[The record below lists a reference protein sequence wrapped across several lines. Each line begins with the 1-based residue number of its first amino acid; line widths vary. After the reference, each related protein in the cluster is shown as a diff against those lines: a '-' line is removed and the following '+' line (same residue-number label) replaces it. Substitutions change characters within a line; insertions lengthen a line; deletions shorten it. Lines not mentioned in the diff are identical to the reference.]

1 MDNNNKIT
9 KQVIET
15 EVPLGTV
22 HSAAL
27 EPYRVRLFVEDEIV
41 RDAEVTIGV
50 NHRGIERIMEGLPVE
65 KANSLTEKI
74 CGICSNSHI
83 WNSCLTAEKG
93 LEIDVPPRAEYIR
106 IIMEE
111 LERLHSHM
119 LYLAHGSEV
128 LGHETFAMRLFY
140 IRETVMELLRMI
152 GGNRVQYGVPVIG
165 GIRPRADLNE
175 MRIQKISEGMDYIEE
190 KIGEFADR
198 FIRDPMV
205 MSRISGIAAIS
216 KEDAL
221 RLAATGPT
229 LRSTG
234 VEVDLR
240 TDMKEYDPFE
250 FDVITQDDGD
260 VKSNLLVRVLEIPE
274 SIKIIRQAI
283 KDLPEGKITNRSWE
297 MQDTD
302 IIRSYIEVPRGK
314 LYHSYKLE
322 DGRVRNSIV
331 RTPSITNI
339 GAMEHACIG
348 THITDAQLAIVQ
360 CDPCFTCTDRAIQ
373 IVDKPLKKNQTHKHK
388 VFGVPKIL

>member
-1 MDNNNKIT
+1 MDNDNKIT
-9 KQVIET
+9 DETRNEQVIET
-15 EVPLGTV
+15 EVPMGTV

-27 EPYRVRLFVEDEIV
+27 EPYRIRLFVEDEIV
-41 RDAEVTIGV
+41 RDAEMTIGV

-83 WNSCLTAEKG
+83 WNSVLVAEKA
-93 LEIDVPPRAEYIR
+93 LEIEVPERALYIR

-119 LYLAHGSEV
+119 LYLAHGNEV
-128 LGHETFAMRLFY
+128 LGHETFSMRLFY

-175 MRIQKISEGMDYIEE
+175 MRIQKLTEGMDFVEE
-190 KIGEFADR
+190 KITDFAER
-198 FIRDPMV
+198 FVADPMI
-205 MSRISGIAAIS
+205 MSRITGVGVIS

-221 RLAATGPT
+221 RLSATGPT
-229 LRSTG
+229 LRATG
-234 VEVDLR
+234 VAVDLR
-240 TDMKEYDPFE
+240 RDMKEYDPFE

-260 VKSNLLVRVLEIPE
+260 VKSNLLMRVLEIPE

-283 KDLPEGKITNRSWE
+283 KALPEGPITNRSWE
-297 MQDTD
+297 MQDVPITK
-302 IIRSYIEVPRGK
+302 SYIEVPRGK
-314 LYHSYKLE
+314 LYHSYSLDE
-322 DGRVRNSIV
+322 GRVRNVIV

-348 THITDAQLAIVQ
+348 NHITDAQLAIVQ

-373 IVDKPLKKNQTHKHK
+373 IIQL
-388 VFGVPKIL
+388 

>member
-1 MDNNNKIT
+1 M
-9 KQVIET
+9 
-15 EVPLGTV
+15 GTV

-27 EPYRVRLFVEDEIV
+27 EPYRIRLFVEDEIV
-41 RDAEVTIGV
+41 RDAEMTIGV

-83 WNSCLTAEKG
+83 WNSVLVAEKA
-93 LEIDVPPRAEYIR
+93 LEIEVPERALYIR

-119 LYLAHGSEV
+119 LYLAHGNEV
-128 LGHETFAMRLFY
+128 LGHETFSMRLFY

-175 MRIQKISEGMDYIEE
+175 MRIQKLTEGMDFVEE
-190 KIGEFADR
+190 KITDFAER
-198 FIRDPMV
+198 FVADPMI
-205 MSRISGIAAIS
+205 MSRITGVGVIS

-221 RLAATGPT
+221 RLSATGPT
-229 LRSTG
+229 LRATG
-234 VEVDLR
+234 VAVDLR
-240 TDMKEYDPFE
+240 RDMKEYDPFE

-260 VKSNLLVRVLEIPE
+260 VKSNLLMRVLEIPE

-283 KDLPEGKITNRSWE
+283 KALPEGPITNRSWE
-297 MQDTD
+297 MQDVPITK
-302 IIRSYIEVPRGK
+302 SYIEVPRGK
-314 LYHSYKLE
+314 LYHSYSLDE
-322 DGRVRNSIV
+322 GRVRNVIV

-348 THITDAQLAIVQ
+348 NHITDAQLAIVQ

-373 IVDKPLKKNQTHKHK
+373 IIQL
-388 VFGVPKIL
+388 

>member
-1 MDNNNKIT
+1 MSNNNQVDSK
-9 KQVIET
+9 VIET
-15 EVPLGTV
+15 EVPLGTI

-27 EPYRVRLFVEDEIV
+27 EPYRVRLFVEDEFV
-41 RDAEVTIGV
+41 RDAEITIGV

-74 CGICSNSHI
+74 CGICSHIHI
-83 WNSCLTAEKG
+83 WNSCLVAEKG
-93 LEIDVPPRAEYIR
+93 LEIEVPPRAEYIR
-106 IIMEE
+106 LIMSE

-119 LYLAHGSEV
+119 LYLAHGNEV
-128 LGHETFAMRLFY
+128 LGHETFSMRLFY
-140 IRETVMELLRMI
+140 IRETVMELLRLI

-175 MRIQKISEGMDYIEE
+175 MRIQKIKEGMDLIEE
-190 KIGEFADR
+190 KITEFADR
-198 FIRDPMV
+198 FTRDPMI
-205 MSRISGIAAIS
+205 MSRITGVAALS

-221 RLAATGPT
+221 RLSATGPT

-240 TDMKEYDPFE
+240 KDMKQYEPFE

-260 VKSNLLVRVLEIPE
+260 VKSNLLVRVLEIFE

-283 KDLPEGKITNRSWE
+283 KGLPEGKITNRSWE
-297 MQDTD
+297 MHDTD
-302 IIRSYIEVPRGK
+302 IIKSYIEAPRGK
-314 LYHSYKLE
+314 LYHSYRLE
-322 DGRVRNSIV
+322 DGRLRNSII

-339 GAMEHACIG
+339 NAMEQACIG

-373 IVDKPLKKNQTHKHK
+373 IVDHPLKKNR
-388 VFGVPKIL
+388 II

>member
-1 MDNNNKIT
+1 MSNNNQVNSK
-9 KQVIET
+9 VIET
-15 EVPLGTV
+15 EVPLGTI

-27 EPYRVRLFVEDEIV
+27 EPYRVRLFVEDEFV
-41 RDAEVTIGV
+41 RDAEITIGV

-65 KANSLTEKI
+65 KANALTEKI
-74 CGICSNSHI
+74 CGICSHIHI
-83 WNSCLTAEKG
+83 WNSCLVAEKG

-106 IIMEE
+106 LIMSE
-111 LERLHSHM
+111 LERLHSHL
-119 LYLAHGSEV
+119 LYLAHGNEV
-128 LGHETFAMRLFY
+128 LGHETFSMRIFY

-175 MRIQKISEGMDYIEE
+175 MRIQKIKEGMDLIEE
-190 KIGEFADR
+190 KITEFADR
-198 FIRDPMV
+198 FTRDPMI
-205 MSRISGIAAIS
+205 MSRITGVAALS

-240 TDMKEYDPFE
+240 KDMKQYDPFE

-260 VKSNLLVRVLEIPE
+260 VKSNLLVRVFEIFE
-274 SIKIIRQAI
+274 AIKIIRQAV

-302 IIRSYIEVPRGK
+302 IIRSYIEAPRGK
-314 LYHSYKLE
+314 LYHSYRLE
-322 DGRVRNSIV
+322 DGRVRNSII

-339 GAMEHACIG
+339 NAMEHACIG

-360 CDPCFTCTDRAIQ
+360 CDPCFTCTDRAVQ
-373 IVDKPLKKNQTHKHK
+373 IVDHPLKKKDNSK
-388 VFGVPKIL
+388 F